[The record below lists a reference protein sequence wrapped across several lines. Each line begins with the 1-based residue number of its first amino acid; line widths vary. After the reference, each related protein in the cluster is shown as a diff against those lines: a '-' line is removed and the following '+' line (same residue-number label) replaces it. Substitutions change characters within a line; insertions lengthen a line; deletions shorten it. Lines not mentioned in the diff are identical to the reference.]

1 MNVTSAEMDEGEMS
15 EFEEND
21 EAFLRKVFGMN
32 PGLLVEPLVKIT
44 TGDLN
49 DHYKNNYKISGK
61 GILVDGRK
69 LPAVTVQVVESD
81 ENFKVRRA
89 CDVSK
94 IAPTFLKCVHVLYT
108 INGQKKHRSYVFN
121 EPFHK
126 DVELNPEPKQSA
138 WQRLKGRFT
147 PRKSWGETLK
157 SWRPWGG
164 RRPRRKK
171 KTRRNGALK

>member
-1 MNVTSAEMDEGEMS
+1 MNVISAEMDEGEMS
-15 EFEEND
+15 EYEEND
-21 EAFLRKVFGMN
+21 EAFLRKVFAMN
-32 PGLLVEPLVKIT
+32 PGLRVEPLVQIT
-44 TGDLN
+44 TSEPN
-49 DHYKNNYKISGK
+49 AHYKNYYKISGK

-89 CDVSK
+89 CEVSQMTS
-94 IAPTFLKCVHVLYT
+94 TFLKCVHVLYT
-108 INGQKKHRSYVFN
+108 INGRRKHRSYIFN
-121 EPFHK
+121 TPSHE
-126 DVELNPEPKQSA
+126 DTELNPEPKQSA

-171 KTRRNGALK
+171 KTRRHGALK